1 MSRESYSIADL
12 AREFDVTPRSLR
24 FYESEGLL
32 APEREGQN
40 RVYCAADRARLAWI
54 LRGKRV
60 GFSLAEIREMLDLY
74 ALDDDRSAQRRLTI
88 DKCRERLAALV
99 RQRDDIDRLIAELG
113 AFVGLLEELV
123 RHPER
128 ENDARDR
135 FHAALA
141 AAAG

>member
-12 AREFDVTPRSLR
+12 AREFGVTPRSLR

-40 RVYCAADRARLAWI
+40 RVYSAADRARLAWI
-54 LRGKRV
+54 LRGRRV
-60 GFSLAEIREMLDLY
+60 GFSLAEIGEMLDLY
-74 ALDDDRSAQRRLTI
+74 ALDDDRGTQRRLTI
-88 DKCRERLAALV
+88 EKCRERLAALM

-113 AFVGLLEELV
+113 EFVGLLEELV

-128 ENDARDR
+128 EDASRAR

-141 AAAG
+141 AAAE